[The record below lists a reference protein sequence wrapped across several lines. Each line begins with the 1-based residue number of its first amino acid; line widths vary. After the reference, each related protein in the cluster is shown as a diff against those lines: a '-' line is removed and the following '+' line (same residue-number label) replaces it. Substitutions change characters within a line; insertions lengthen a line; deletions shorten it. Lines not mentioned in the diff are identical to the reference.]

1 MNKTL
6 KNILELCENED
17 LNITTFVSEP
27 CEHGHKIT
35 LELECDERAKN
46 IKCGSGIPGEI
57 TKI

>member
-27 CEHGHKIT
+27 YEHGHKIT
-35 LELECDERAKN
+35 LELECDERVKGCIDEN
-46 IKCGSGIPGEI
+46 
-57 TKI
+57 